1 MYPRDARVAL
11 AFGAALTMIVSIPA
25 YAQYLQ
31 PNAFTLAPKIVIT
44 PAKQPPAYD
53 PPSVP
58 FNSVTQFYPVASVD
72 QTPRLSFQDD
82 RARISGGA
90 DAWPVKF
97 SRQRLIRVVR

>member
-25 YAQYLQ
+25 YAQYPQ

-44 PAKQPPAYD
+44 PTKQPPAYD

-72 QTPRLSFQDD
+72 QTRVFPFKMIEPGFQAAPAPG
-82 RARISGGA
+82 R
-90 DAWPVKF
+90 
-97 SRQRLIRVVR
+97 